1 MLHAIARLAVTA
13 PRRVIL
19 GAVLVMIAAAIFGV
33 PVIKSLSSGGGL
45 DPRAESSRASAL
57 LSDKFDQGGTGIL
70 ITVTSD
76 GGALGPQAKAVGT
89 DLVRRLQNSEHVRQ
103 VSSTWTVPAATAASL
118 VSKDGKT
125 GLVSASIVGSE
136 TDAQLTA
143 KRLVE
148 ELVHDRDG
156 VTLRAGGEAVIN
168 WQVNAQT
175 QRDLFFM
182 EALALPLSFV
192 VLVWVFGGLVAGAVP
207 VAVGFSAIL
216 GALASLRIIALFT
229 NVSIFSLN
237 LTVAMGMALAVDY
250 TLLILRRYRDELAEG
265 HPRDRALTRTML
277 TAGRTVLFS
286 AMTVAL
292 SMATLVLF
300 PQFFLKSFAYAG
312 VAVVAFAAAAAIV
325 VTPAAIML
333 LGSRL
338 DSLNIRR
345 WVTRLR
351 PASAQRQPKLWSWY
365 RWTKAVMRRSVPIG
379 VAVTALLLLLGS
391 PFLNVR
397 WGFADDRILPSS
409 ASARQVGD
417 ELRNNFPDRG
427 IPNIT
432 AVLPDAPNLTSAEL
446 DAYAAALSRV
456 PQVLWVSAPGG
467 TFVDGGR
474 RQGWRPASAPSAM
487 KDRSAFVTI
496 GTEAPLYTA
505 AADAQLDRL
514 HAVPTPGGVPVQ
526 LTGVAQSNRD
536 SVHAISSRLPLV
548 LTLIAVITMAL
559 VFLLTGSAV
568 LPLKAV
574 LMNTFSL
581 TAAFGALVWVFQE
594 GHLGGLGTAATGTLG
609 VQLPVLLFC
618 IAFGL
623 SMDYEVF
630 LISRIREYW
639 AATDGGPDANDESVA
654 LGVAHTARVITAAAL
669 IMAISFS
676 ALMAAQVSFMRLF
689 GFGLTVAVLAD
700 ATLVRMLLVPAFM
713 HMLGRVNWWAPKPL
727 AQLHNRFG
735 FTENLPGIA
744 TAKTEPMVL
753 PRTLPLEMQRTVPF
767 KLDKTLDRGGAPA
780 AQPAELNQK
789 PGEKRK
795 RLITT
800 GIVVTVAIVVGATG
814 YLVWPEGQQTTPKA
828 TAPPSTSGATVP
840 AGPSGPSGPSGSSG
854 TSTPPEPTTPP
865 RVAPNRLGAI
875 LLTPA
880 EANAVMGATG
890 MQDQGSFSGADTNLF
905 TTSIP
910 DCLGAAHIVQPA
922 VYSGT
927 GYTAI
932 RVDVLH
938 QPGNRYTHSIEQAV
952 ATFPSAEQA
961 LAFVKASAPKW
972 KACAGKSVVDTL
984 RGVPTRWTF
993 GDFVGDVPTI
1003 AMMYSR
1009 QNARGWTCQRALS
1022 AVWNLVIDVKAC
1034 GYTINNQGLQAV
1046 DKIATKAT
1054 K

>member
-1 MLHAIARLAVTA
+1 MLHGIARLAVTS

-19 GAVLVMIAAAIFGV
+19 GAVLVMIGAAIFGV
-33 PVIKSLSSGGGL
+33 PVIKSLSAGGGL
-45 DPRAESSRASAL
+45 DPGAESSRASAL
-57 LSDKFDQGGTGIL
+57 LSEKFDQGSTGML

-76 GGALGPQAKAVGT
+76 GGALGPQASAVGT
-89 DLVRRLQNSEHVRQ
+89 ELVRRLQNSEHVRQ

-118 VSKDGKT
+118 VSKDGRT
-125 GLVSASIVGSE
+125 GLISARIVGGES
-136 TDAQLTA
+136 DAQLTA
-143 KRLVE
+143 KRLVDE
-148 ELVHDRDG
+148 FVHDRDG
-156 VTLRAGGEAVIN
+156 VTVRAGGEAVIN

-192 VLVWVFGGLVAGAVP
+192 VLVWVFGGLVAGALP

-216 GALASLRIIALFT
+216 GALASLRMIALFT

-250 TLLILRRYRDELAEG
+250 TLLILSRFRDELAEG

-325 VTPAAIML
+325 VAPAAIML
-333 LGSRL
+333 LGGRL
-338 DSLNIRR
+338 DLLNIRR
-345 WVTRLR
+345 WVGRLR
-351 PASAQRQPKLWSWY
+351 SGSDQRNPKRWSWY

-432 AVLPDAPNLTSAEL
+432 AVLPDAPNLSPVEL
-446 DAYAAALSRV
+446 DAYAAELSRV

-474 RQGWRPASAPSAM
+474 QQGWRPASAPGAI
-487 KDRSAFVTI
+487 KDGSAFVTI

-536 SVHAISSRLPLV
+536 SVHAISSRLPVV
-548 LTLIAVITMAL
+548 LTLIAVITMGL

-568 LPLKAV
+568 LPVKAV
-574 LMNTFSL
+574 LMNTLSL

-639 AATDGGPDANDESVA
+639 AAADGGPDANDESVA

-713 HMLGRVNWWAPKPL
+713 HVLGRVNWWAPKPL
-727 AQLHNRFG
+727 VRLHDRFG

-767 KLDKTLDRGGAPA
+767 KLDKTLPRGAAA
-780 AQPAELNQK
+780 AQQAELDQK
-789 PGEKRK
+789 ADQKRK
-795 RLITT
+795 RLIAT
-800 GIVVTVAIVVGATG
+800 GIVVIVAVVVGATG
-814 YLVWPEGQQTTPKA
+814 YLAWPEDQKTTPKA
-828 TAPPSTSGATVP
+828 TAPSATSGAS
-840 AGPSGPSGPSGSSG
+840 A
-854 TSTPPEPTTPP
+854 TSTTTKPPAPTTSSPP
-865 RVAPNRLGAI
+865 LVAPNRLGSI

-922 VYSGT
+922 VWSGS

-938 QPGNRYTHSIEQAV
+938 QPGNRYTHNIEQAV
-952 ATFPSAEQA
+952 ATFPSPEQA

-984 RGVPTRWTF
+984 QGVTTRWAF

-1034 GYTINNQGLQAV
+1034 GYTINDQGLQAV